1 MEERN
6 MNVTKFGVS
15 AAFLSAIAYF
25 AGYIGIVPVILLLIF
40 ALYTDADVVFKKNV
54 AQATLVSVVFTII
67 ITVLSACSSGYLS
80 FISLFSDAY
89 KVYSVL
95 SKLDLCNWLN
105 VIVKILEFVVMV
117 YGVIAG
123 FKGNV
128 VKLPIVTKMV
138 AKHFGEEPEQKAAGT
153 EA

>member
-1 MEERN
+1 M
-6 MNVTKFGVS
+6 
-15 AAFLSAIAYF
+15 
-25 AGYIGIVPVILLLIF
+25 IF

-54 AQATLVSVVFTII
+54 AQATLVSVFFTII